1 MDHAGDL
8 GLHLVSRPSLLHL
21 NKFSLY
27 SLSPFFLAKSAPF
40 LSHPSLSSEAS
51 HFLLSLSPLS
61 DWVVVVGLVDSDLV
75 VGCYSGGRSLIGM
88 LWLG

>member
-8 GLHLVSRPSLLHL
+8 GLHLVFRPSLLHL
-21 NKFSLY
+21 NEFSLY

-51 HFLLSLSPLS
+51 HFLLSLYPLF

-75 VGCYSGGRSLIGM
+75 VGCCSGGRSLIGM